1 MTLIWKVPFWAPCL
15 FTFVGILREIRFAV
29 FSLCDFVTLQSA
41 KANFSL
47 APTIIREGFKYNGF
61 FSPGRRGALKNMTEL
76 RDSLSPL
83 RKIFLVEII
92 LADLGGYGKKIVFDT
107 LPMFTHKNLISSSWQ
122 FHQNSKY
129 CQKSCTIKETLSA
142 VFCLMLHIVP
152 LIGLKY
158 NLSAD

>member
-29 FSLCDFVTLQSA
+29 LSLCGFVTLLSA

-92 LADLGGYGKKIVFDT
+92 WRIWGVMEKNQIVFDT

-152 LIGLKY
+152 FIY
-158 NLSAD
+158 RAWI

>member
-15 FTFVGILREIRFAV
+15 FTFVGILQEIRFAV
-29 FSLCDFVTLQSA
+29 LSLCGFVTLLSA

-92 LADLGGYGKKIVFDT
+92 WRIWGVTEKKTNSIWHPPYVHT
-107 LPMFTHKNLISSSWQ
+107 QKSHILQLTISSK
-122 FHQNSKY
+122 FKILP
-129 CQKSCTIKETLSA
+129 KK
-142 VFCLMLHIVP
+142 LHNKRNPERSILPYVAHCA
-152 LIGLKY
+152 LYI
-158 NLSAD
+158 

>member
-15 FTFVGILREIRFAV
+15 FTFVRILWEIRFAV
-29 FSLCDFVTLQSA
+29 LSLCGFVTLLSA

-61 FSPGRRGALKNMTEL
+61 LSPGRRGALKIWRNWGIPT
-76 RDSLSPL
+76 PL

-92 LADLGGYGKKIVFDT
+92 WRIWGVAEKKNS
-107 LPMFTHKNLISSSWQ
+107 MFTHKNLISSSWQ

-152 LIGLKY
+152 FIY
-158 NLSAD
+158 RAWI